1 MSGYGYDYSLTPAR
15 SGWRSVLTGFLTIVA
30 VVAVSTISGAVV
42 TLELIAPSPQRAAG
56 NRANDTQV
64 TASVPQHTVSQQ
76 AIQSQAPQAAPTVAA
91 PKVASHVVAP
101 RTVPSADVAAPVQ
114 SQQAQAPVQP
124 VAPAS
129 TTVAANAAPASA
141 APAAPPV
148 APAPAMAYAQATV
161 ADSELTFSKGYAR
174 RRATVAAAKAGNAR
188 LADVGVAAGQIGRTN
203 VKVVKIYKPRIQA
216 VAAQDPRQ
224 DPRRPDVAWSA
235 NRFDFDRHQALAFGD
250 AARQQQRRAPSGGS
264 FFDRLF

>member
-42 TLELIAPSPQRAAG
+42 TLELIAPSPQRAAH

-64 TASVPQHTVSQQ
+64 TASVPQQTVSQQ
-76 AIQSQAPQAAPTVAA
+76 AGPAVAA
-91 PKVASHVVAP
+91 PKVASHVAAP
-101 RTVPSADVAAPVQ
+101 RTVPSADAATPLQ

-124 VAPAS
+124 AAPAS
-129 TTVAANAAPASA
+129 TTVAANAAPVSA
-141 APAAPPV
+141 VPAASSPI
-148 APAPAMAYAQATV
+148 APGAAMAYAQATV

-174 RRATVAAAKAGNAR
+174 RRATQQSVTAAVAGNAR
-188 LADVGVAAGQIGRTN
+188 LADVGASRFGRDN
-203 VKVVKIYKPRIQA
+203 VKVKIYKPRTQA

-224 DPRRPDVAWSA
+224 DPRRPDATWSA

-250 AARQQQRRAPSGGS
+250 AARQQQHRAPNGGN

>member
-1 MSGYGYDYSLTPAR
+1 MSGYAYDYSLTPAR

-56 NRANDTQV
+56 NRAIDTQV
-64 TASVPQHTVSQQ
+64 TASVPQQTVSQ
-76 AIQSQAPQAAPTVAA
+76 QAAPTVAA
-91 PKVASHVVAP
+91 SKVASRVAAP
-101 RTVPSADVAAPVQ
+101 RTVPSADVATPVQ

-124 VAPAS
+124 AAPAS
-129 TTVAANAAPASA
+129 TTVAANTAPVSA
-141 APAAPPV
+141 APAVSPPIAPG
-148 APAPAMAYAQATV
+148 AAMAYAQATV

-174 RRATVAAAKAGNAR
+174 RRATQQGAAAAKAGNAR
-188 LADVGVAAGQIGRTN
+188 LADVGVAAGQVGRTN
-203 VKVVKIYKPRIQA
+203 VKVAKIKPRIQA
-216 VAAQDPRQ
+216 VVAQDPRL
-224 DPRRPDVAWSA
+224 DPRRPDAAWSA

-250 AARQQQRRAPSGGS
+250 AARQQQQQRRGQSGPSG